1 MSSYLSSFGQSS
13 SPTEADHEIFKRSPK
28 RKMRKGTKKTTETST
43 ETTINYDDA
52 EIITGKPSKHETP
65 EKPRDIHVQQS
76 HRERKEIVPGE
87 MFKFEIDDAAYSEE
101 YEKFRQSKA
110 RRLRSARSHSRVK
123 RSTDDIKNDEKI
135 DETKHTKESFR
146 QPKEFL
152 KFLISD
158 AVTTIQPDTKI
169 NEEKK
174 EGSEK
179 KKRETTDQA
188 TADTIKN
195 IQLNNPLRDRH
206 VTKHVAY
213 DGMSPKLK
221 SMIDSALADAIQRKA
236 ANENDYLKFFY
247 GDKIIKVPMSLS
259 KHIKLNIKETPSKG
273 IESLSSPAKSPFYP
287 TKAPYQY
294 EKPIYHTTS
303 IPHLSSS
310 YESSGKAESYANY
323 KTPISPIIVGKPI
336 VSEINIPEIVTETP
350 TLIDSNY
357 KKSVYFYSSEHEDV
371 IKSSTPSISTSS
383 PGPVLFT
390 TPSSIPSLGD
400 YKTRVIHPPS
410 HTEVKFLKQE
420 HPTHTEAKFLKD
432 SIPINEHI
440 DESYSGYY
448 PPPSPKLVHQNHQ
461 QIIIPQQYESLQQ
474 HPISVIA
481 PTYHHA
487 PVHAPAPAP
496 IIPAQSPYTQVDYTG
511 NYGGHYD
518 KNYEFGYVKNNID
531 PTKKQKKKRKKLKR
545 KLR

>member
-1 MSSYLSSFGQSS
+1 LSTYLSSFGQSS

-28 RKMRKGTKKTTETST
+28 RKMRKGAKKASQTTT
-43 ETTINYDDA
+43 ETTIDDDDA
-52 EIITGKPSKHETP
+52 EIITGKPSKQEIP
-65 EKPRDIHVQQS
+65 EKPQDIHVQQS
-76 HRERKEIVPGE
+76 YRERKEIVPGE

-101 YEKFRQSKA
+101 YEKFRQSKN

-135 DETKHTKESFR
+135 DETKQTKDSFR

-158 AVTTIQPDTKI
+158 AVTTVPPETKTTQ
-169 NEEKK
+169 EKK
-174 EGSEK
+174 ESSEK

-195 IQLNNPLRDRH
+195 VQLNNPLRDRH

-236 ANENDYLKFFY
+236 ASENDYLKFFY

-259 KHIKLNIKETPSKG
+259 RHIKLNLKDSSSKG
-273 IESLSSPAKSPFYP
+273 IETPTKTPYYP
-287 TKAPYQY
+287 MKAPYKY

-303 IPHLSSS
+303 LPQLSSHT
-310 YESSGKAESYANY
+310 SSGKAESYANF
-323 KTPISPIIVGKPI
+323 KTPISPIIIGKPI
-336 VSEINIPEIVTETP
+336 VSEINIPELVTETP
-350 TLIDSNY
+350 TSIDPSY

-371 IKSSTPSISTSS
+371 IKSSTPPTTS

-400 YKTRVIHPPS
+400 YKTRVNYSPS
-410 HTEVKFLKQE
+410 HTEVKFVKQE
-420 HPTHTEAKFLKD
+420 YPTHTEAKFLKD

-440 DESYSGYY
+440 DETYSGYN
-448 PPPSPKLVHQNHQ
+448 PPPSPLLHHNHHV
-461 QIIIPQQYESLQQ
+461 IPPYENLQK
-474 HPISVIA
+474 HPISVVA
-481 PTYHHA
+481 PSYHHA
-487 PVHAPAPAP
+487 PAPTPIAP
-496 IIPAQSPYTQVDYTG
+496 SPYTQSDYSG
-511 NYGGHYD
+511 NYDGHYE
-518 KNYEFGYVKNNID
+518 KNYEFGYVNNNLD
-531 PTKKQKKKRKKLKR
+531 PAKKQKKKRKKLKR